1 MEQHNDYLG
10 KEKISRILIKFS
22 LPCIVG
28 LLISALYNIVDQI
41 FIGNSELGFYGNAA
55 TGVSFPIICIVNA
68 FAWCIGDGA
77 ASYLSICS
85 GRKDNEKAHKCVGG
99 GIIITIII
107 SVILSIFS
115 LIFSKKLMLLFG
127 ASIHTLEMAND
138 YFVIIASFFIFY
150 LLTAVMNSII
160 RADGSPKYAM
170 IAMFVGA
177 IVNIILDPLFI
188 FGFKWG
194 ISGAAWATIIG
205 QIMSFGM
212 CLVYFKKPKS
222 FVLSLKSFKIDFKI
236 LKKMISLGAA
246 TFITQLSISI
256 VYLVSNMILSKYG
269 ELSIYGKDIVISVFS
284 IQTKVFTIVHSIV
297 TGIVLGAQPIFGYN
311 YGAGNLERVK
321 KTYLIVLVSTLIIG
335 GLATLIFQLWPETII
350 NIFGE
355 GSELYYVFAGKMFRI
370 YLSLMTITCLIK
382 ITAVFFQSIGKAV
395 YAIISSLIRDIV
407 CFVPLVLIL
416 SQKFE
421 EASAGE
427 GIKGI
432 LYAAPIADFISV
444 FVIIFLTLFFFK
456 SLKKQDNKELI

>member
-10 KEKISRILIKFS
+10 KEKISQILIKFS

-99 GIIITIII
+99 GIVATIII

-127 ASIHTLEMAND
+127 ASINTLEMAND

-160 RADGSPKYAM
+160 RADGSPRYAM

-205 QIMSFGM
+205 QIFSFGM

-222 FVLSLKSFKIDFKI
+222 FVLNLKSFKIDFKI

-321 KTYLIVLVSTLIIG
+321 KTYLIVLVSTLTIG
-335 GLATLIFQLWPETII
+335 GLATLILQLWPENII
-350 NIFGE
+350 NIFGK
-355 GSELYYVFAGKMFRI
+355 GSELYYDFAGKMFRI

-382 ITAVFFQSIGKAV
+382 ITAIFFQSIGKAV

-416 SQKFE
+416 SQKLE
-421 EASAGE
+421 EARAGE

-432 LYAAPIADFISV
+432 LYAAPIVDFISV

-456 SLKKQDNKELI
+456 SLKKQDKKELI